1 MSNNQIFRNFGDV
14 TRHLAATQ
22 PDRVALTF
30 EGRDTTY
37 GEFERYTNRV
47 AAALL
52 ASGVKKGERVAYF
65 GKNSDRYLEIFF
77 GAAKVGAVTTPI
89 NWRLAGPELA
99 YILQDSRAPI
109 LFVGEEFGDT
119 VEQVAGDC
127 PCLKTIVDMDTHG
140 NRPVFREWRD
150 AQAETAPASDVGR
163 DDDVLQLYTSGTT
176 GRPKGA
182 MLMARNL
189 LDLQDMMHRID
200 GEWARWSPDDISL
213 IAMPIGHIGGTG
225 WAFWTLF
232 HGAKGIVVRDFDP
245 NRVLDFIEH
254 DKVNKLF
261 IVPSALQIV
270 VSQPRA
276 RRIDY
281 SHLKYISYGA
291 SPIPLA
297 LLRECVEV
305 FGCGFVQMYGMTE
318 TTGTVVALP
327 PEDHSLEGNKRM
339 RSAGKPLPGVDLAI
353 LDASGRHLPPEEVG
367 EIAIRS
373 PSNMRGY
380 WNLPEATAKAIDKDG
395 WLRTGDAGYLDAD
408 GYLYIHDRVKDM
420 IISGGENIAS
430 SEVERVIYELP
441 QVREVAVVGMPDA
454 RWGEKSVA
462 IVVLGDGATLEMP
475 DLAEHCRAR
484 LAGFKVPKQLIIR
497 DSLPRNPSGK
507 VLKRVLRAELESHA

>member
-127 PCLKTIVDMDTHG
+127 PCLKTIVDMDAHG

-297 LLRECVEV
+297 LLREWRGSVRLRFCSDVR
-305 FGCGFVQMYGMTE
+305 
-318 TTGTVVALP
+318 
-327 PEDHSLEGNKRM
+327 DDGNDGHRC
-339 RSAGKPLPGVDLAI
+339 R
-353 LDASGRHLPPEEVG
+353 
-367 EIAIRS
+367 
-373 PSNMRGY
+373 
-380 WNLPEATAKAIDKDG
+380 TAA
-395 WLRTGDAGYLDAD
+395 
-408 GYLYIHDRVKDM
+408 
-420 IISGGENIAS
+420 
-430 SEVERVIYELP
+430 
-441 QVREVAVVGMPDA
+441 
-454 RWGEKSVA
+454 
-462 IVVLGDGATLEMP
+462 
-475 DLAEHCRAR
+475 
-484 LAGFKVPKQLIIR
+484 
-497 DSLPRNPSGK
+497 
-507 VLKRVLRAELESHA
+507 

>member
-127 PCLKTIVDMDTHG
+127 PCLKTIVDMDAHG
-140 NRPVFREWRD
+140 NRPVLREWRD

-200 GEWARWSPDDISL
+200 GEWARWSPD
-213 IAMPIGHIGGTG
+213 T
-225 WAFWTLF
+225 
-232 HGAKGIVVRDFDP
+232 
-245 NRVLDFIEH
+245 
-254 DKVNKLF
+254 
-261 IVPSALQIV
+261 SA
-270 VSQPRA
+270 
-276 RRIDY
+276 
-281 SHLKYISYGA
+281 
-291 SPIPLA
+291 
-297 LLRECVEV
+297 
-305 FGCGFVQMYGMTE
+305 
-318 TTGTVVALP
+318 
-327 PEDHSLEGNKRM
+327 
-339 RSAGKPLPGVDLAI
+339 
-353 LDASGRHLPPEEVG
+353 
-367 EIAIRS
+367 
-373 PSNMRGY
+373 
-380 WNLPEATAKAIDKDG
+380 
-395 WLRTGDAGYLDAD
+395 
-408 GYLYIHDRVKDM
+408 
-420 IISGGENIAS
+420 
-430 SEVERVIYELP
+430 
-441 QVREVAVVGMPDA
+441 
-454 RWGEKSVA
+454 
-462 IVVLGDGATLEMP
+462 
-475 DLAEHCRAR
+475 
-484 LAGFKVPKQLIIR
+484 
-497 DSLPRNPSGK
+497 
-507 VLKRVLRAELESHA
+507 